1 MNPDEMKKL
10 WRSQLTG
17 RRMALDAQ
25 ILLQQLER
33 NNKDFREMG
42 VWSTVLQVG
51 GSCVLAAF
59 FGWYGYKD
67 RVWPL
72 FVIAASLVL
81 SAAVLVRHRTRE
93 RRRRESKLEPV
104 LECVQESIMKVE
116 HEIRLWRSVFWWLL
130 TPLGVGFALFAAFMF
145 WQLREAGWWLLAP
158 AGMAAFWGASLWGA
172 NWVIQ
177 RWVTRNLQPRHQE
190 LGQLLRSLKPTDV

>member
-1 MNPDEMKKL
+1 MNPDEMKEL

-17 RRMALDAQ
+17 RRLATDAQ

-33 NNKDFREMG
+33 NKKDFRAMG

-51 GSCVLAAF
+51 GSCLLAAF

-72 FVIAASLVL
+72 FAIAAGVVL
-81 SAAVLVRHRTRE
+81 SAAVLLRDRTRQ
-93 RRRRESKLEPV
+93 RRRRKSKLEPV
-104 LECVQESIMKVE
+104 LECVQESMTQVE
-116 HEIRLWRSVFWWLL
+116 HEIRLWRSAVWWLV
-130 TPLGVGFALFAAFMF
+130 TPLGVGFALFAAFLF
-145 WQLREAGWWLLAP
+145 WQLRQAGWWLLAP
-158 AGMAAFWGASLWGA
+158 AGMAAFWGASLWGV

-177 RWVTRNLQPRHQE
+177 RWATRDLQPRHQE
-190 LGQLLRSLKPTDV
+190 LEQLLRSLKQTDA